1 MAKLDKLLKA
11 GKKVATETAS
21 RAKKKL
27 DEVKPKP
34 KSKKEKTFLQRKKA
48 KQNKEAALELGAIA
62 GVGVPAATLMGIGIA
77 DRQEQRYKA
86 ADKLREKIKKK
97 REAAK
102 EKGDKTFTVDGLRYD
117 TSTGRRKPLSAA
129 PLLEATQ
136 RRIDYEKARDKK
148 PVKKASGGMAVK
160 SGSSKKSKPRGV
172 GVALRGY
179 GKALK

>member
-136 RRIDYEKARDKK
+136 RRINFEKTRNKK
-148 PVKKASGGMAVK
+148 EIKKASGGMAVK